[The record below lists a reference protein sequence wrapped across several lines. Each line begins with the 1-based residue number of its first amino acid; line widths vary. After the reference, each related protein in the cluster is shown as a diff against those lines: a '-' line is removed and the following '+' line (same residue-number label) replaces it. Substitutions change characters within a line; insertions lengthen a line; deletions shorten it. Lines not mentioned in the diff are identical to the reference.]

1 MQRVAKQ
8 GLRRWISSAHSSPLT
23 KHFNENPEKAM
34 AVFRGLDTLGMV
46 PDAVQ
51 VRGILVTLSRGQ
63 HAAEVREVL
72 EYAIKRDVAINWN
85 DFFRSGVE
93 HAQSS
98 SSDLIALFESA
109 VAINPS
115 AMPTSSYIT
124 MIRQCLKTRDVARA
138 LSLYKHIEGHD
149 FKLHQLNKSVMRV
162 LSELSDVAGADAA
175 AVAKAQ
181 NLTLDMYVHRTR
193 SDGDFAAY
201 LEAILAVDHSI
212 LVSCLRMILRKD
224 TSPVPDHRHDQIQ
237 AHIADATPIFEYCSK
252 HDLEI
257 PPELFTWYFLKCKRI
272 HASPS
277 IVVTQFLAMM
287 SAGRVSLS
295 VAACMS
301 AVHSCIGV
309 RENQLAIEVLRVAL
323 AGDLPMDQWHYN
335 TALWLCSKTTDSH
348 MALALFNRM
357 RLTESIAPSE
367 KTLTAVLL
375 NLRQSTTGWDLP
387 TVLAYFAQHQIKPT
401 SWEYSQLVE
410 ILSST
415 PSIAYPVMEQL
426 KPSETDAPRPP
437 TKKKASTPAEK
448 ALAAADAAALVK
460 PKRTSSTRTHRP
472 RSASSEARRDAYNPH
487 SRGNRSSTSKE
498 RRLPKSWQPRPASA
512 PEASEAPKAPEPK
525 KESSCSIM

>member
-8 GLRRWISSAHSSPLT
+8 GLRRWLSSTHSSPLT

-124 MIRQCLKTRDVARA
+124 MIRQCLKTRDMARA
-138 LSLYKHIEGHD
+138 VALYKHIQDHD

-162 LSELSDVAGADAA
+162 LSELGVAGVDAA

-193 SDGDFAAY
+193 SDGDMAAY
-201 LEAILAVDHSI
+201 LEAVLAVNPSC

-237 AHIADATPIFEYCSK
+237 THIADATPIFDYCSK

-272 HASPS
+272 HANPS
-277 IVVTQFLAMM
+277 AVVTQFLAMM

-295 VAACMS
+295 VATCMS
-301 AVHSCIGV
+301 AVHSCVGV
-309 RENQLAIEVLRVAL
+309 RENQLAIEVLRVAI
-323 AGDLPMDQWHYN
+323 ARDLPMDQWHYN

-357 RLTESIAPSE
+357 RATETIAPSE

-387 TVLAYFAQHQIKPT
+387 TVLAYFAQHKIKPT

-426 KPSETDAPRPP
+426 KPSKTDAPQPP
-437 TKKKASTPAEK
+437 TKKQPTE
-448 ALAAADAAALVK
+448 K
-460 PKRTSSTRTHRP
+460 PKRTPIHQTHRP
-472 RSASSEARRDAYNPH
+472 RTASSESRREAYNPH
-487 SRGNRSSTSKE
+487 SRDHRSSSNKE
-498 RRLPKSWQPRPASA
+498 RRLPKSWQPRQESPSEA
-512 PEASEAPKAPEPK
+512 PEPPKAPEPK